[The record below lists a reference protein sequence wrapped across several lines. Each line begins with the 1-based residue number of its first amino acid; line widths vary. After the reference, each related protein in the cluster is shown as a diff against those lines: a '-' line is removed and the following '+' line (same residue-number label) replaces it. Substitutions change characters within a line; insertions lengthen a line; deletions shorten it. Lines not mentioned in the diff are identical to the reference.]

1 MEKDEVRETIR
12 QILGKIG
19 IGIDA
24 LEISDVAGHTLFTIR
39 TKDSGALIGTA
50 GETLHSL
57 NHLVKKIFEGK
68 GSEDSFR
75 FVIDVN
81 GYHLKHI
88 KMLENQ
94 GKMLA
99 ERARTFKYN
108 VEMSPMSAYDRMIV
122 HASLQGEPNIATE
135 SEGEGK
141 LRHIVIKYTPLD
153 SVATVSN
160 GSGDLKRPS
169 EQN

>member
-1 MEKDEVRETIR
+1 MEKDEIQETIR
-12 QILGKIG
+12 GLLSKLGIEV
-19 IGIDA
+19 DA
-24 LEISDVAGHTLFTIR
+24 LEASDVAGHTLFTVR
-39 TKDSGALIGTA
+39 TKDSGALIGA
-50 GETLHSL
+50 GGETLHSL
-57 NHLVKKIFEGK
+57 NHLVRKMFEGK
-68 GSEDSFR
+68 GREDAFR

-94 GKMLA
+94 AKMLA

-122 HASLQGEPNIATE
+122 HASLQGQPEVATE

-141 LRHIVIKYTPLD
+141 VRHVVIKYLGAAAQTSEPAPL
-153 SVATVSN
+153 
-160 GSGDLKRPS
+160 
-169 EQN
+169 E